1 MEAAEEGIAAE
12 VFRNVY
18 IPRRLEEVSNFERDV
33 ARLAGGVSVEGL
45 YYQTVTGMTQD
56 ATGAR
61 QEPTLLVSGGAAPAA
76 SAAAAAALAAA
87 AQPAGPPARPQARG
101 GDEGRL
107 AAGGEAVSAGVEAR
121 QSGEEGAS
129 SSEGSEGS
137 SDGESDDD
145 EQPREFSDRPKASML
160 VFCGEPC

>member
-18 IPRRLEEVSNFERDV
+18 IPRRLEEVSNFERDA
-33 ARLAGGVSVEGL
+33 ARLAGGVLVEGL

-76 SAAAAAALAAA
+76 LAAAAA

-107 AAGGEAVSAGVEAR
+107 AAGGEAVSAGVEAP
-121 QSGEEGAS
+121 QPGEEGAS
-129 SSEGSEGS
+129 SSEGSEGNEGS
-137 SDGESDDD
+137 SDGEESDDD

-160 VFCGEPC
+160 VFFGGPC